1 MQILI
6 LDGKETET
14 FQAGSGD
21 APLRALIEARMDTP
35 ELDPMLITEI
45 ATTEGK
51 ARLRSFYSEKD
62 VEKMTEKILEER
74 KTNY

>member
-35 ELDPMLITEI
+35 ELDPI
-45 ATTEGK
+45 AHHGDRHDRRQGK
-51 ARLRSFYSEKD
+51 APVFL
-62 VEKMTEKILEER
+62 L
-74 KTNY
+74 

>member
-21 APLRALIEARMDTP
+21 APLRALIEAQLDTP
-35 ELDPMLITEI
+35 ELRPRLITEI

-51 ARLRSFYSEKD
+51 ARLRSVYSEKD
-62 VEKMTEKILEER
+62 VEKVTDMILEER

>member
-6 LDGKETET
+6 LGGKETET

-35 ELDPMLITEI
+35 ELGPMLITEI
-45 ATTEGK
+45 RTTLGRT
-51 ARLRSFYSEKD
+51 RLKSFYSEKE
-62 VEKMTEKILEER
+62 VEKMTDKILEER